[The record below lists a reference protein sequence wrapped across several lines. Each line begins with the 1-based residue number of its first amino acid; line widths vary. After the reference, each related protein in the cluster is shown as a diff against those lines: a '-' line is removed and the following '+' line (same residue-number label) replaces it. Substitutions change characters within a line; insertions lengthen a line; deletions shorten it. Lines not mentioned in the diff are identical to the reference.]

1 MNGIAVLVPY
11 LLMVLGVA
19 AIYTAGFMLWKPASA
34 RSGSMWR
41 SWLLLITGGAA
52 ACAAAALL

>member
-1 MNGIAVLVPY
+1 MNGIAVLVPS

-19 AIYTAGFMLWKPASA
+19 AIYTAVFMLWKPASA

-41 SWLLLITGGAA
+41 PWLLIAGGTA